1 MKEISPGLSFEYG
14 QKTKSYI
21 AIDTLALESRKI
33 IEFQTKR
40 KKFRYRVIYEGEG
53 KDVGRHI

>member
-1 MKEISPGLSFEYG
+1 MVFTEIERKEETQGMKEISPGLSLEYG
-14 QKTKSYI
+14 QKIKSYI

-40 KKFRYRVIYEGEG
+40 KKV
-53 KDVGRHI
+53 